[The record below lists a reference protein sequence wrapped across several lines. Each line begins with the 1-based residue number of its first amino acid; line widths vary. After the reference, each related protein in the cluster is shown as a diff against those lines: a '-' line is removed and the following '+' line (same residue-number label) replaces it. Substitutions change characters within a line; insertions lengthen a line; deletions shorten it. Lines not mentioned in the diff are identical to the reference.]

1 MMTKILN
8 KIDFFEQKLDKF
20 DSRFE
25 SLETRFDQMIDK
37 KENY

>member
-1 MMTKILN
+1 MLTKILN
-8 KIDFFEQKLDKF
+8 KIDFFEQKLDRF

-37 KENY
+37 KENF